1 MENNCNKEETSANVR
16 KEETQEQITKKKLSS
31 KRKSIQRKL
40 SEVSEHGTA
49 VHWPDVTLD
58 TNQDDALVVLLQGE
72 AVLQNQGRLAE
83 PFRGRKRETFHAEKE
98 KAAAEEALLF
108 FIGPKDERPEL
119 EEGSSVQNVD
129 QMLSTDSFHSATDK
143 KDQITTT
150 GNKVEEIEPYLFRE
164 TSVEYENV
172 EERRQKAKQCLF
184 VPSSLP
190 VFHRY
195 KMPPNME
202 PRLMEDEGLYV
213 EQRLELSKK
222 TIRKMENRLIQ
233 ENDGISWFGA
243 DGEIKSLPSPIKQP
257 WAIRTPLPHYKF
269 QPALQAVYKKALQ
282 FEQESSIINAVEGKK
297 ELFQLELIISSVLF
311 KHHHLFTEEHVLASD
326 LYQLYE
332 NFQFRQQQ
340 NITQALCEKLNA
352 LIHCV
357 KAAEGNAEADQKHRK
372 RLDDYKSQIRETKRL
387 HDVEVNNDISVIHKI
402 LTVWKQIKAVR
413 IKQGFTSTSVKI
425 QFQKMTVKNNQENQE
440 HELQMSNTELNEKQS
455 KTTEVFH
462 EVAENWKEK
471 EQMTRGDIGC
481 AEEQESVKQ
490 GSQRQPGNPVLIP
503 WLTMTAEITP
513 FSSCPV
519 HERIRRSKIGK
530 LVYFIKMF
538 YNGKYVF
545 CTEFFHLELDFRVE
559 FQLAASIQVVH
570 LPESICLEIH
580 EATLKDKSMLAKVYL
595 PVPHTTLL
603 KGKDAF
609 EEVQFGSDRTV
620 MPEHSEVGCNVPFSL
635 NKCGLNKI
643 CLLTSGKLTYSLCW
657 AKDDN
662 GVPLAPAAS
671 QFKCLSKNLQMKL
684 PFPFSGGVSRFS
696 SSGSLL
702 EWAKDITIDPND
714 PRYSDIAHLIQYAKD
729 KEQTVP
735 GYFRLEQLQEE
746 FDFVT
751 EGEMKQ
757 SKRFQLLMLRN
768 AGQLAVTKENKPI
781 PSYDDEILHS
791 QLQESEHQK
800 AKKKLEV
807 EKDPITAQRVNS
819 ATIISKMRN
828 LLLKKLLKVKPRKK
842 LSDMVNEYEEVTS
855 ISQLSRAIFQIAETK
870 RHLKPHRKE
879 RVKVP
884 ARRLKDGDINIL
896 VRISRAY
903 NIPVRISE
911 TARPGSASSCSISQ
925 DSCRPV
931 SKSIQTP
938 DAVKEVNVQPF
949 VEVSFQNAVYQTS
962 TANGSHPCWNEE
974 LQLMFKS
981 PKGDYSFPGLS
992 KVQDKIYIKLYD
1004 EAMIEKHEDTCH
1016 RGCGTHSFVRNNW
1029 LGCIE
1034 FPFTSLLHH
1043 TKISGT
1049 FPVNMPPAL
1058 LGYTRCNIN
1067 GFVNEEMKDQ
1077 DQTEQSFLN
1086 IFATIEP
1093 DISHVGHE
1101 FQKDNKVNPLWMIAD
1116 HYEDEQ
1122 LLQTAYNFIRFCNA
1136 LFPTRRVI
1144 TMVSDMEGNGVL
1156 VTSYIKALNPPEELL
1171 NMFPGHIQSTCFII
1185 ARFVS
1190 LIPCLSDIL
1199 EINEADDNVCDCWM
1213 TSEGSVAYV
1222 LSLEGVEYILWN
1234 PMNGQCYKQFDTFCP
1249 LQRIDC
1255 LIGEENVWFNL
1266 QTHNETMSVDVDV
1279 SKEMLWKPLFSKSF
1293 QPREFPTE
1301 QKTNLNYLPTDQ
1313 DMVEELKKSIERAL
1327 KNKLI
1332 EWRPKQ
1338 MTFWNRQCTAILRAI
1353 LPKLEF
1359 NYARIA
1365 AEEEKALKRL
1375 HKVYNVAG
1383 YPIQLPYSSIQS
1395 VTEAVYQTGF
1405 HTTEIPN
1412 TEFCI
1417 AVYIHPYPNNILSV
1431 WIYLASLVRRH

>member
-1043 TKISGT
+1043 TK
-1049 FPVNMPPAL
+1049 
-1058 LGYTRCNIN
+1058 
-1067 GFVNEEMKDQ
+1067 
-1077 DQTEQSFLN
+1077 
-1086 IFATIEP
+1086 
-1093 DISHVGHE
+1093 
-1101 FQKDNKVNPLWMIAD
+1101 DNKVNPLWM
-1116 HYEDEQ
+1116 
-1122 LLQTAYNFIRFCNA
+1122 
-1136 LFPTRRVI
+1136 
-1144 TMVSDMEGNGVL
+1144 
-1156 VTSYIKALNPPEELL
+1156 
-1171 NMFPGHIQSTCFII
+1171 FII

-1213 TSEGSVAYV
+1213 TSEQCLNWTVASREEHAIILCNYFLYFGKRAWVILGTSVLEGSVAYV